1 MKHLK
6 KFKTYEAIILPEQI
20 KDNSKINSV
29 MDLANYGEKNGF
41 DVFSYDDFL
50 LELSEVDKK
59 TAPNRGEVPFFAFY
73 NRHRNK
79 PAFVYDRGIEMA
91 IRHMPNFKEVLDD
104 IMSHERI
111 HQEQNKRLSKEVVYN
126 LPDPKKIDEYFSSK
140 EEIMAFSFT
149 IAKDIYNNSRSL
161 EESLKKLKEERF
173 PPQMSRRIFND
184 IKKWTSEKVVNRYKK
199 YIYLYLKELY
209 KEKEE

>member
-20 KDNSKINSV
+20 KDNSKINSLG
-29 MDLANYGEKNGF
+29 DLARYGEKNGF

-59 TAPNRGEVPFFAFY
+59 TAPNRGGVPFFAFY
-73 NRHRNK
+73 NRSRNK

-111 HQEQNKRLSKEVVYN
+111 HQEQSKRVTKEVVYN
-126 LPDPKKIDEYFSSK
+126 LPDPKKMDEYFSNK

-173 PPQMSRRIFND
+173 PPQMSGRIFNG

-209 KEKEE
+209 KETEE